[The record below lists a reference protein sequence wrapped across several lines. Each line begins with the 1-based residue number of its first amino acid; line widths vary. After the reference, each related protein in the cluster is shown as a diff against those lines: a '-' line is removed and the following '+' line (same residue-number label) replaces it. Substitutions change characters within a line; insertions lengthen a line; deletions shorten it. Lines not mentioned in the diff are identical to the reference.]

1 MLQLRSQLTED
12 TRAAFAAL
20 YRLSWPVAA
29 SRVGVMLMAFLDTVI
44 VGRYSSAE
52 LSFLMLSQA
61 LFWVPAVASMGLLM
75 GIQVK
80 TAHFL
85 GAGDLHRIGAVFQ
98 RGMMYAVV
106 LGFGLTVLLLVAG
119 MGFLTWVVKPELA
132 AGARAPLIVFS
143 ASMPLF
149 LVLTGCSQF
158 LEALSRTRD
167 VMITT
172 LVANGLNVVLLLILV
187 PGHVPG
193 IHGAMGAAVATL
205 IARSLQAVALFVH
218 ILRLKETKPF
228 DLLGRQAPDREAAVE
243 QRHIGYAAGAS
254 YFIEAAAFAGMTMFA
269 GRISEEAV
277 AAWSI
282 ILNFA
287 SIVFM
292 VPMGLSAGCSVLVG
306 KAFGAHD
313 REGLKRMGRVSF
325 VSAAA
330 FMMLVVFLMLLFAGP
345 ITGLY
350 TVDPALQPL
359 VHQGL
364 LLSCL
369 FYIPDGL
376 QVVAAQAL
384 RARKDVLAPTVI
396 HYLSYGAI
404 MLPLGFVFALT
415 FGWGTAGLVGAV
427 VVASAVSGT
436 FQTGRFLW
444 LDRAAV

>member
-1 MLQLRSQLTED
+1 
-12 TRAAFAAL
+12 
-20 YRLSWPVAA
+20 
-29 SRVGVMLMAFLDTVI
+29 
-44 VGRYSSAE
+44 
-52 LSFLMLSQA
+52 
-61 LFWVPAVASMGLLM
+61 
-75 GIQVK
+75 
-80 TAHFL
+80 
-85 GAGDLHRIGAVFQ
+85 
-98 RGMMYAVV
+98 
-106 LGFGLTVLLLVAG
+106 
-119 MGFLTWVVKPELA
+119 
-132 AGARAPLIVFS
+132 
-143 ASMPLF
+143 
-149 LVLTGCSQF
+149 
-158 LEALSRTRD
+158 
-167 VMITT
+167 
-172 LVANGLNVVLLLILV
+172 
-187 PGHVPG
+187 
-193 IHGAMGAAVATL
+193 MGAAVATL
-205 IARSLQAVALFVH
+205 TARSLQAVALFVH

-243 QRHIGYAAGAS
+243 QRHVGYATGAS

-282 ILNFA
+282 
-287 SIVFM
+287 VFM

-306 KAFGAHD
+306 KAYGAHD
-313 REGLKRMGRVSF
+313 REGLKLMGRVSF

-330 FMMLVVFLMLLFAGP
+330 FMSLVVVLMLVFAGP

-415 FGWGTAGLVGAV
+415 LGWGTAGLVGAV

-444 LDRAAV
+444 LDR

>member
-1 MLQLRSQLTED
+1 MQLRSQLSSD

-20 YRLSWPVAA
+20 YRLSWPVVT

-52 LSFLMLSQA
+52 LSFLMLAQA
-61 LFWVPAVASMGLLM
+61 LFWVPAVSSMGLLM

-85 GAGDLHRIGAVFQ
+85 GAGDVHRIGAVFQ
-98 RGMMYAVV
+98 RGMAYALV
-106 LGFGLTVLLLVAG
+106 LGFGLMLVLLLAG
-119 MGFLTWVVKPELA
+119 TGILGLIVKPELA
-132 AGARAPLIVFS
+132 AGSRIPLVIFA
-143 ASMPLF
+143 ASMPFF
-149 LVLTGCSQF
+149 LVLTACSQF

-172 LVANGLNVVLLLILV
+172 LIANVVNVVLLLVFV

-193 IHGAMGAAVATL
+193 IHGAVGAALATL
-205 IARSLQAVALFVH
+205 IARSLQAIGLLIH
-218 ILRLKETKPF
+218 ILRLNETRPYN
-228 DLLGRQAPDREAAVE
+228 LLGRQDPDPAGATE
-243 QRHIGYAAGAS
+243 QRHIGYATGAS
-254 YFIEAAAFAGMTMFA
+254 YFIETAAFAGMTLFA

-292 VPMGLSAGCSVLVG
+292 GPMGMSAGCSVLVG
-306 KAFGAHD
+306 KAYGAHD
-313 REGLKRMGRVSF
+313 REGLKLMGRVSF

-330 FMMLVVFLMLLFAGP
+330 FMIVVVVLMLLFAWP
-345 ITGLY
+345 VTRLY
-350 TVDPALQPL
+350 TGDPVLQPL

-404 MLPLGFVFALT
+404 MLPLGFLFSQSLGLGV
-415 FGWGTAGLVGAV
+415 AGLVYAV
-427 VVASAVSGT
+427 VVASAISGT

-444 LDRAAV
+444 LDRA